1 MSHIWLGRGFSTPSP
16 SNITSSICVKFK
28 QTKHYCLI
36 VAHTACTSP
45 RSHSLFLLLLY
56 LGGLDT
62 TNLGLDVL
70 PARRRKRVSLESGLG
85 AGLAAGLR
93 DVRVLVEPLHVED
106 ALQVGPPVAIFLQKR
121 RANVLG
127 GLTDALPRVE
137 REIGRVLDR
146 LPRDLLVVLVVERQN
161 AREQEIGD
169 DAQRPVVDLLTVGL
183 LEEHLRCYVRQRT
196 KGIQAGL
203 IWSNNLG
210 ETEINNFEVRSI

>member
-1 MSHIWLGRGFSTPSP
+1 M
-16 SNITSSICVKFK
+16 
-28 QTKHYCLI
+28 I